1 MDKYVIDLHEFSK
14 KLCSLMVKK
23 GMVYNGNKPDPIA
36 LYNAMHKNDQIII
49 KNMIGFRRSDYT
61 QKIRPQINWINGENY
76 PKRISDILELCNA
89 LDCDLDYLFTDMQ
102 CQTHDV
108 QFIHDYTGLSEDAI
122 NKLEYHNRQMH
133 HYIESLNILL
143 SSANFGNALYY
154 INKYI
159 KAVKLTD
166 GFAKIR
172 RERYEKV
179 LSNPPDCGDAYNWP
193 YSDNLDEMYTKSL
206 HEEEL
211 SEYNIDTYFRF
222 VIKELA
228 RLAGRNV

>member
-1 MDKYVIDLHEFSK
+1 MACTRHDFVKIGERIKSERKIIGV
-14 KLCSLMVKK
+14 SLDEMSEKIE
-23 GMVYNGNKPDPIA
+23 NGYGYKISRQA
-36 LYNAMHKNDQIII
+36 L
-49 KNMIGFRRSDYT
+49 
-61 QKIRPQINWINGENY
+61 
-76 PKRISDILELCNA
+76 SDIEKGNSTRAFTVDLIDIFCEMF
-89 LDCDLDYLFTDMQ
+89 DCDASYLLCEYGDCKTYNN
-102 CQTHDV
+102 
-108 QFIHDYTGLSEDAI
+108 QFIHDQTGLSKDAI
-122 NKLEYHNRQMH
+122 NKLVYHNRQMH

-143 SSANFGNALYY
+143 ASANFGNALYY

-179 LSNPPDCGDAYNWP
+179 FSNPPDCGDAHNWP
-193 YSDNLDEMYTKSL
+193 YCDNLDEMYTKSL

-211 SEYNIDTYFRF
+211 AEYNIDTYFRF